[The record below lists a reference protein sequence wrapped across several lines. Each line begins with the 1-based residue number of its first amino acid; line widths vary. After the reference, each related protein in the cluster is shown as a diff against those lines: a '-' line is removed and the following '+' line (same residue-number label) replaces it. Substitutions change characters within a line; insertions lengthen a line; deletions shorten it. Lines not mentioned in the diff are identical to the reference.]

1 MPSNKSSRCLLIEQ
15 QMFFKLTGRIMV
27 VINDG
32 ANDND
37 DVNIQIHSSVF
48 IVVVLITYIEMAM
61 VDNSKI

>member
-1 MPSNKSSRCLLIEQ
+1 
-15 QMFFKLTGRIMV
+15 MFFKLAGRIV
-27 VINDG
+27 IVINDG

-48 IVVVLITYIEMAM
+48 IVVVLITYIEMAI